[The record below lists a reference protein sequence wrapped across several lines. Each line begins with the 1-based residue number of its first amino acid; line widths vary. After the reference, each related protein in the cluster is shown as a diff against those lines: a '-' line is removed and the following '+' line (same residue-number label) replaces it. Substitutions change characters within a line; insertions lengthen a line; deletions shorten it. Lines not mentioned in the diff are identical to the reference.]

1 MPVVVSGFVRSPWDG
16 CLWTKRASSDFSKLG
31 RKNYRLKA
39 LLLKGVKTL
48 IAGSSSHN
56 IKKIQGV
63 RDVYE
68 LVINKDGGIRIY
80 FARRG
85 RSLLVLYYGDKNSQE
100 RDIEW
105 VSHFLK
111 NNPLPFLNDY

>member
-1 MPVVVSGFVRSPWDG
+1 MSNVVSGFFTSPWDG
-16 CLWTKRASSDFSKLG
+16 CLWTKRASSDFFKLG

-39 LLLKGVKTL
+39 LLLRGVKTL
-48 IAGSSSHN
+48 IDGRSTHN
-56 IKKIQGV
+56 IKKIQGI

-68 LVINKDGGIRIY
+68 FIINKDGGVRIY

-85 RSLLVLYYGDKNSQE
+85 RCLFILYYGNKNSQE